1 MVTSEKINGSLEE
14 IMTILSLE
22 VNVKVNYLKM
32 MTWHKKYKANDDEE
46 NGSFL
51 GWEKASFIALG
62 MVLFKREN
70 VFWQKSKI
78 LLVKDSE
85 IWEGGRENS
94 IGIQNVKNGS
104 FYVVIFFF
112 CLHASAQ
119 WVFVEWIHVLSVCEC
134 VYFHRCRVEFISQF
148 KAQYY
153 LKPSQIFLYI
163 STLTPMFL

>member
-1 MVTSEKINGSLEE
+1 MVTSEKINGILEE

-22 VNVKVNYLKM
+22 VNLKVNYLKM
-32 MTWHKKYKANDDEE
+32 MTWHKKYKANDNNEE

-85 IWEGGRENS
+85 IWKGYRENS

-104 FYVVIFFF
+104 FYVVRFWWFFF
-112 CLHASAQ
+112 F
-119 WVFVEWIHVLSVCEC
+119 VFMQVLNE
-134 VYFHRCRVEFISQF
+134 
-148 KAQYY
+148 Y
-153 LKPSQIFLYI
+153 LLNK
-163 STLTPMFL
+163 